1 MFTESVRVCVFARAH
16 APSLSVYRE
25 CACVCVCARSSPI
38 SEFLWRECLCLC
50 VRAAGVGG
58 DGEVPSPWGLFKHQ
72 ADSAGWVW
80 AVRQRWALR
89 AGLPSRDP
97 GFLPRLHVVPRPI
110 HLAAAGA
117 AVDPRESGV
126 PSAVEAR
133 GLWEPDSGGQ
143 AFPPGGQ
150 GGWMVSQCSS
160 PGGRHRGASSGH
172 LAPALCPGQLAAGG
186 GHLGWGWGGFAPP
199 GPAPSS
205 QGEGGLMLLQ
215 EGLE

>member
-1 MFTESVRVCVFARAH
+1 MC
-16 APSLSVYRE
+16 LS
-25 CACVCVCARSSPI
+25 SM
-38 SEFLWRECLCLC
+38 
-50 VRAAGVGG
+50 
-58 DGEVPSPWGLFKHQ
+58 VPSSWGLFKHQ

-80 AVRQRWALR
+80 VVRRRWALQ

-97 GFLPRLHVVPRPI
+97 GFLPRLHVVLRPI

-117 AVDPRESGV
+117 AVDPRECGV

-160 PGGRHRGASSGH
+160 PGGWHRGASPGH
-172 LAPALCPGQLAAGG
+172 LVPALCPGQLAQLEGATRAGD
-186 GHLGWGWGGFAPP
+186 
-199 GPAPSS
+199 
-205 QGEGGLMLLQ
+205 GEGSLHQGQLLPPR
-215 EGLE
+215 EKVG